1 MFWQQIIAAALFL
14 KKIKQNKHWVSWIEK
29 IIGASKINGKLA
41 FIVKYYED
49 DTSRI
54 MTAKIAT
61 KCCPLL
67 VNKFY
72 LENIDS
78 LSFKNTNSDISWI
91 SLIWFYTHLF
101 RALNAFLY
109 SFF

>member
-1 MFWQQIIAAALFL
+1 LVLNFNQNLESEFL
-14 KKIKQNKHWVSWIEK
+14 KSNENHHTEKVEK

-78 LSFKNTNSDISWI
+78 LSFKNTNSDIS
-91 SLIWFYTHLF
+91 
-101 RALNAFLY
+101 
-109 SFF
+109 